1 MKALTVLP
9 EHIMRKA
16 GRDESPVGIKIAG
29 RNINNL
35 RYADDTTL
43 MAESEEELK
52 SLLMRVKEES
62 TKVGLKLNIKKTKTV
77 ASGPLTSWQ
86 IDGEEMEKEDLL
98 AAMPAGSHLRFLNI
112 PPTSHVLQKFTADV
126 TFDPETAHPSLAV
139 TENNKKVENVPR
151 PEHVPDN
158 PERFNSTPCLLGSPG
173 FTSGKH
179 YWEVVYG
186 NQREWAVGVARKSVK
201 RKEYLRLSP
210 EEGIWQKGL
219 WWLSRAESGLSRPP
233 PPNPTGTIGV
243 FLDYDEQLV
252 TFYMGNQVTEV
263 QASFNGEKVFPF
275 FYVGGTVVL
284 SL

>member
-1 MKALTVLP
+1 
-9 EHIMRKA
+9 
-16 GRDESPVGIKIAG
+16 
-29 RNINNL
+29 
-35 RYADDTTL
+35 
-43 MAESEEELK
+43 
-52 SLLMRVKEES
+52 
-62 TKVGLKLNIKKTKTV
+62 
-77 ASGPLTSWQ
+77 
-86 IDGEEMEKEDLL
+86 
-98 AAMPAGSHLRFLNI
+98 MPAGSHLRFLNI
-112 PPTSHVLQKFTADV
+112 PPTSHVLQKFTGLGFLLWLSSCFLAAQEGGGKALAAAPLKAYTTDV